1 MLRGFFLKILKNF
14 KNIYLYGLEK
24 VKKKNIYDMYVDV
37 MKCLF
42 EPVVS
47 E

>member
-24 VKKKNIYDMYVDV
+24 VKKKKYDMYVDV